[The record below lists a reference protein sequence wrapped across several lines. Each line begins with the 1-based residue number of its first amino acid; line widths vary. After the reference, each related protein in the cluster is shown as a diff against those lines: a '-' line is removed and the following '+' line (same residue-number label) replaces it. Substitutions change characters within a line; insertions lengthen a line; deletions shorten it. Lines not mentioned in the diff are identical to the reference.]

1 MTNVPPCL
9 LPPNDQ
15 DEPRGVRHKPL
26 SSTEKAGWSGDAP
39 SEIAGPVPALRS
51 GVWFGDWRRSK
62 TAVMKC
68 AIFLGKISDIFLRS
82 AVVLGSKLFLPT
94 NFPTPGR
101 IQLNEYQLAR
111 TQTSDFG

>member
-1 MTNVPPCL
+1 M
-9 LPPNDQ
+9 PNDQ

-26 SSTEKAGWSGDAP
+26 SSIEKARWSEEAP
-39 SEIAGPVPALRS
+39 IEIAGPIPALRS
-51 GVWFGDWRRSK
+51 GAWFGDRERAT
-62 TAVMKC
+62 TAVMNG
-68 AIFLGKISDIFLRS
+68 AIFFWKISDIFLRS
-82 AVVLGSKLFLPT
+82 AVVLGSKIFLPT